1 MRSTNKVYIVPPYVV
16 ECLSASARFDVLTED
31 KLHIEMCS
39 PHTVTQLTGA
49 PKLFNAI
56 ELDLVVFKII
66 AFKMI

>member
-49 PKLFNAI
+49 PGGI
-56 ELDLVVFKII
+56 GVVV
-66 AFKMI
+66 